1 MTHFP
6 MLPDG
11 TRFVPPPTSAR
22 FTRFDAQGRILG
34 TGGCALSDYRHQLQ
48 PGDAGILPQ
57 GADLLCDYVDMTGDE
72 LMVRR
77 RPVIT
82 SLQALPIPATVTV
95 TSLML
100 GTSDTYEVTDGT
112 FSYQDVPGLYHIT
125 VTAWPHLDASF
136 DIEVPA

>member
-1 MTHFP
+1 MTDHSAIPAIAGF
-6 MLPDG
+6 L
-11 TRFVPPPTSAR
+11 PPPTGAV

-57 GADLLCDYVDMTGDE
+57 AADLLGDYVDLTSDE

-95 TSLML
+95 TSLTL
-100 GTSDTYEVTDGT
+100 GTSDTYEVTDGS
-112 FSYQDVPGLYHIT
+112 FDYDDVPGRYRVT
-125 VTAWPHLDASF
+125 VSAWPHLDATF
-136 DIEVPA
+136 EIEVPV